1 VTRKIDLEHRSAVLD
16 RISAYVVR
24 RGLIRLS
31 LRPLAKAVGLSP
43 RTLLYH
49 FGSKEAIVAAV
60 IDRIRQRQQA
70 MFEQLR
76 RSEVSTPGAIC
87 RAAWTSMTAPQV
99 MPMLRLFFET
109 YALALRT
116 PKRFTGFLERA
127 VEDWL
132 EFLAAPMLAQGAE
145 PERARTIATVV
156 LAGYRGF
163 MLDFV
168 ATGDRTR
175 IGSAVD
181 AWVDSLES
189 LMPEKGDDRAQ
200 PA

>member
-1 VTRKIDLEHRSAVLD
+1 MTRTIDLEHRSAVLD
-16 RISAYVVR
+16 RISIYVVR
-24 RGLIRLS
+24 HGLSRLS

-60 IDRIRQRQQA
+60 IDRMRQRQQA
-70 MFEQLR
+70 MFQQLR
-76 RSEVSTPGAIC
+76 ESEVSTPGAIC
-87 RAAWTSMTAPQV
+87 RAAWTYMTTPRI

-116 PKRFTGFLERA
+116 PKRFPGFLKRA
-127 VEDWL
+127 VEEWL
-132 EFLAAPMLAQGAE
+132 DFLAAPLLADGVN
-145 PERARTIATVV
+145 PKRARIFATIV

-168 ATGDRTR
+168 ATGDRKR

-181 AWVDSLES
+181 AWVDSLEA
-189 LMPEKGDDRAQ
+189 LLPDKGKVHAQ
-200 PA
+200 SA